1 MAATQ
6 TGSGKTAAFLLPV
19 IHRLLEGFQPRGRET
34 CHKPEC
40 VIITPTRELAIQIYD
55 EARKFSFGTPLKSAI
70 AYGGVATGRTETS
83 IFDTATWTL
92 ICLLLFSPVISSDSL
107 T

>member
-1 MAATQ
+1 MAAAQ

-19 IHRLLEGFQPRGRET
+19 IHRLLEGYQPRGRET
-34 CHKPEC
+34 CHRPEC

-70 AYGGVATGRTETS
+70 AYGGVATGT
-83 IFDTATWTL
+83 TL
-92 ICLLLFSPVISSDSL
+92 IKTKASTLSFGYSCFLPTLLSSDSP